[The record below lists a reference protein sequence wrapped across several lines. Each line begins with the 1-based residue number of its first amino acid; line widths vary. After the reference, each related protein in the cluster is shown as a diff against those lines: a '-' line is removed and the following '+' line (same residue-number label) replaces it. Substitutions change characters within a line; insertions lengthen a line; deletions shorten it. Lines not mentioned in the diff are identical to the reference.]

1 MPDLFQWGENVKIK
15 TVKDVVEAS
24 NKIFG
29 HLVGEQKLAIFNL
42 LVDDG
47 DGNISSCAWT
57 PTSKLADGKP
67 FPAVEDYAKIIV
79 LLLTHPRIKDLEYD
93 EKNHQ
98 VTAVFWGSPELE
110 ELHQLENPEL
120 GE

>member
-1 MPDLFQWGENVKIK
+1 MKIK

-24 NKIFG
+24 NKILG

-57 PTSKLADGKP
+57 PTSKLADGES
-67 FPAVEDYAKIIV
+67 FLAVEDYAKIIV